1 MWHTAKQGWR
11 EEKGLTTLE
20 YALLLALI
28 LVVAAGAWRNLS
40 QI

>member
-1 MWHTAKQGWR
+1 MLHTAKQLWR

-28 LVVAAGAWRNLS
+28 LVVAASAWQSLS